1 MIEGITLPGYPS
13 LDNVRRLDISII
25 PMVRRIERNGMQIDI
40 PGMQGLSAKFDGNMA
55 RIDEQISGMLPSS
68 FLEKF
73 TQSSFNVDSSEQVAE
88 LLFDAL
94 GVGKGKQL
102 KTTPGGK
109 RISTSRKQLELLS
122 GEHPIIPLILEYRTN
137 AKLKSTYSVKLARMA
152 VLHHKGKN
160 CSQCGRRHYTDEW
173 RLHPEITTTRTGT
186 GRMAC
191 KNPPLQTI
199 PVRSE
204 LGREIRAMFVAGEGR
219 RMVNADMSQ
228 IELRILAHCAIEQSM
243 IEVFQ
248 AGGDIHTATAMDVFD
263 LERGDVDA
271 IKHRLPAK
279 TINFAVCLAGG
290 QQVLTNHGLIP
301 IERLSRCDL
310 LWDGVEW
317 VHHEGVIYKGWQEV
331 IYHDGVWAT
340 PEHRTWLS
348 TGGVLPISEA
358 LAGGRLLAVT
368 ACEDRPVRYGFD
380 PVGETVAE
388 GWLSVCRGWLLRLWE
403 GMGHYY
409 RQHLVRET
417 AVLSLPIQ
425 PEVSKQPAGQKVDG
439 KVLGN
444 ETALRTTKLPWLR
457 GLWWKRNREPLL
469 VHRRVRKLHP
479 NGVATPDIQASG
491 YREDRQR
498 WTLRARELRTP
509 GSWQEQ
515 QEHPQKCVG
524 GVQRGEDCSGGS
536 IRQDEAGLP
545 TVQSVR
551 GKDKS
556 SSLPGGS
563 VAGYPDEKAKRSL
576 SSKETGATS
585 IFAPVYDVVGAGP
598 RHRFTIE
605 GKLVSNCYGL
615 SGRGLQLDMA
625 LSKLY
630 WSLEQCDKFIESW
643 FAKRPGVRS
652 YMDEQHYHARR
663 YGYIWELG
671 GRIRHVPEVRSSI
684 SKVVEAGLRQAGN
697 HRIQGTAATLMKLTM
712 IEMTQIQNEIWD
724 PAHFDA
730 EPLMTIHDEL
740 IYEVDEDEAETVG
753 KTISRVM
760 DGCVELRVPVRSDWK
775 VGKRWKKE

>member
-1 MIEGITLPGYPS
+1 
-13 LDNVRRLDISII
+13 
-25 PMVRRIERNGMQIDI
+25 MVRRIERNGMMLDI
-40 PGMQGLSAKFDGNMA
+40 PGMQGLSAKFDANMQ
-55 RIDEQISGMLPSS
+55 RIDEQISGMLPGS

-73 TQSSFNVDSSEQVAE
+73 TGETFNTDSSEQVAE

-160 CSQCGRRHYTDEW
+160 CSQCGRRHYTNEW

-219 RMVNADMSQ
+219 RLVNADMSQ
-228 IELRILAHCAIEQSM
+228 IELRLLAHCAIEQSM
-243 IEVFQ
+243 IAIFQ

-263 LERGDVDA
+263 LTKDKIDA

-279 TINFAVCLAGG
+279 TINFAV
-290 QQVLTNHGLIP
+290 
-301 IERLSRCDL
+301 
-310 LWDGVEW
+310 
-317 VHHEGVIYKGWQEV
+317 
-331 IYHDGVWAT
+331 
-340 PEHRTWLS
+340 
-348 TGGVLPISEA
+348 
-358 LAGGRLLAVT
+358 
-368 ACEDRPVRYGFD
+368 
-380 PVGETVAE
+380 
-388 GWLSVCRGWLLRLWE
+388 
-403 GMGHYY
+403 
-409 RQHLVRET
+409 
-417 AVLSLPIQ
+417 
-425 PEVSKQPAGQKVDG
+425 
-439 KVLGN
+439 
-444 ETALRTTKLPWLR
+444 
-457 GLWWKRNREPLL
+457 
-469 VHRRVRKLHP
+469 
-479 NGVATPDIQASG
+479 
-491 YREDRQR
+491 
-498 WTLRARELRTP
+498 
-509 GSWQEQ
+509 
-515 QEHPQKCVG
+515 
-524 GVQRGEDCSGGS
+524 
-536 IRQDEAGLP
+536 
-545 TVQSVR
+545 
-551 GKDKS
+551 
-556 SSLPGGS
+556 
-563 VAGYPDEKAKRSL
+563 
-576 SSKETGATS
+576 
-585 IFAPVYDVVGAGP
+585 
-598 RHRFTIE
+598 
-605 GKLVSNCYGL
+605 CYGL

-643 FAKRPGVRS
+643 FEKRPGVRA

-663 YGYIWELG
+663 YGYVWELG
-671 GRIRHVPEVRSSI
+671 GRIRHVPEVRSAI
-684 SKVVEAGLRQAGN
+684 SKVIEAGLRQAGN
-697 HRIQGTAATLMKLTM
+697 HRIQGTAATLMKLAM
-712 IEMTQIQNEIWD
+712 IEMTQIHQEIWD

-760 DGCVELRVPVRSDWK
+760 DGCVELRVPIRSDWK